1 MTNPQAPAGEEPALA
16 GSRLS
21 PRQLLLLPLA
31 LGGVVALALLGGW
44 VIPQLQK
51 LNEANKRQAQ
61 KQATAAGIP
70 LLRQQLDQTITAT
83 ERAELQQARLLALIA
98 GSGDLATFLTQVDRQ
113 AQRHGVQLDV
123 LQPAKPKGVPGEP
136 APPAPAASAAPAE
149 PPDPLA
155 GAGLQATQMQ
165 LKAVGTYPN
174 LLGFIRAMERL
185 SLLVRQSGF
194 TLQQVGPTAGQAPAA
209 AEAPADPAA
218 ADSPANS
225 PASPPPPAAAPA
237 PAPTAMTFTLTL
249 YSSSKTGSSQ
259 P

>member
-51 LNEANKRQAQ
+51 LNEANQRQAQ
-61 KQATAAGIP
+61 KQAKAAGIP

-83 ERAELQQARLLALIA
+83 QRAELQQARLLALIA

-123 LQPAKPKGVPGEP
+123 LQPAQSKGAPGEA
-136 APPAPAASAAPAE
+136 APPTPAAPAE

-209 AEAPADPAA
+209 A
-218 ADSPANS
+218 DSPASS
-225 PASPPPPAAAPA
+225 PASPPTPAAAPA

>member
-51 LNEANKRQAQ
+51 LNEANQRQAQ

-83 ERAELQQARLLALIA
+83 QRAELQQARLLALIA
-98 GSGDLATFLTQVDRQ
+98 GSGDLATFLTQVDLQ
-113 AQRHGVQLDV
+113 AQLHGVQLDV
-123 LQPAKPKGVPGEP
+123 LQPAKPQAVPGEP
-136 APPAPAASAAPAE
+136 APAAPAE

-209 AEAPADPAA
+209 A
-218 ADSPANS
+218 
-225 PASPPPPAAAPA
+225 PA

>member
-1 MTNPQAPAGEEPALA
+1 MTNLQAPAGEEPALA

-51 LNEANKRQAQ
+51 LNEANQRQAQ

-83 ERAELQQARLLALIA
+83 QSAELQQARLLALIA

-136 APPAPAASAAPAE
+136 APAAPAAPAE

-209 AEAPADPAA
+209 A
-218 ADSPANS
+218 DSPASS
-225 PASPPPPAAAPA
+225 PASPPTPAAAPA